1 MTAAAP
7 GAHGQPDR
15 SNATNAPEKVVR
27 IKGTVEA
34 GPETPASP
42 VKEQS
47 PMAPV
52 EKTN

>member
-1 MTAAAP
+1 MTIS
-7 GAHGQPDR
+7 

-52 EKTN
+52 EKSTTN